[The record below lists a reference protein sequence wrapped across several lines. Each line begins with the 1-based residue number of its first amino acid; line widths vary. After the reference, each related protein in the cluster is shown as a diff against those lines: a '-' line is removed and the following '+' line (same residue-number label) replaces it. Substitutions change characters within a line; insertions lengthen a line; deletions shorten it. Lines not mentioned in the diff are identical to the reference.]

1 MAAASNTLLTND
13 LITRQALRVLR
24 NQFVLASRSLRN
36 VDDLFGQVGLKAGA
50 TVRVRV
56 PVRYVSTTGAAI
68 LKNNSTETNTSIT
81 LVQRNIGMGFTSIDR
96 TLSIDDFNDRFIK
109 PAMAQ
114 LASDIDADGFAL
126 FYKAQNLVTPGSY
139 SSGSPAAWTGADIAT
154 IRPFLD
160 AKARLVEKAVPLDGD
175 MYAAVTPAA
184 SAGLVDG
191 LKTLFQ
197 SASEIS
203 DQYKRG
209 LMGTA
214 AGFQFVE
221 AQTLPTFTAGT
232 RTNTTPLID
241 GAQTGA
247 SLLLKGAGNA
257 VTYKQGDQ
265 FTIAGVY
272 AINPLTRAATN
283 KLQIFTV
290 QALATSSVG
299 GAVTV
304 SVLPSINVTA
314 PNQTVSASAA
324 DNSAIVNMGGAGV
337 ATDVNLAWHKT
348 AMLVAFSDLETDLP
362 GAEASKVTDKESGIT
377 LRMVG
382 QYQSDTDETV
392 YRLDVL
398 YGWAMVR
405 GEHVVR
411 IQG

>member
-56 PVRYVSTTGAAI
+56 PVRYVSATGAAI
-68 LKNNSTETNTSIT
+68 QKNNSTETNTSIT

-126 FYKAQNLVTPGSY
+126 YYKAQNLVTPGSY
-139 SSGSPAAWTGADIAT
+139 SAGSPAAFTGADVAT

-160 AKARLVEKAVPLDGD
+160 AKARLTEKAVPLDGD

-191 LKTLFQ
+191 LKALFQ
-197 SASEIS
+197 SASEIA

-209 LMGTA
+209 LMGMA

-221 AQTLPTFTAGT
+221 AQTLPTHTCGT
-232 RTNTTPLID
+232 RTNTTPLIN
-241 GAQTGA
+241 GTQTGS
-247 SLLLKGAGNA
+247 SLLLKGAGNT

-272 AINPLTRAATN
+272 AINPLTRSATN

-290 QALATSSVG
+290 QALATSDAG

-304 SVLPSINVTA
+304 SVLPSINVTS

-324 DNSAIVNMGGAGV
+324 GDSAVVNMGGASV

-362 GAEASKVTDKESGIT
+362 GAEATKVTDKESGIT

-382 QYQSDTDETV
+382 QYQTDTDETV

-405 GEHVVR
+405 GEHVCR